1 MYEDSSS
8 VSTAESALEC
18 PTGTDT
24 ELIRIGGAELSLI
37 GHDRSINAIRSGE
50 FTIRIIRQS
59 ISPLSAAIC
68 TVGEHQWPIAKDSPV
83 LRVGPKRFCFTLPG
97 FFYGLT
103 FSDSCLEDDLK
114 RLKGILMMFC
124 SYEDNSVSAR
134 WTVTIYHL
142 YCRMDVER
150 WPFLSCQHVT
160 RVEHPSLAKCVPRH
174 KDHLV
179 VKAMSEDGLTQYA
192 DSSLCMP
199 GAETEFW
206 QSALPGI
213 ENLSYQ
219 MLEKIT
225 AGQAKSTV
233 WAENSNSISN
243 KVQKAIRMSAVVKL
257 VSKALLKGAI
267 DLNLHVNVVG
277 RILTSTN
284 DRKQCRTSAFAS
296 IRVFSDLVDA
306 VETAGRS
313 ITSNAKHRI
322 TWSSGRYWNFNK
334 SGLTLLLRAVAATA
348 MVHVVRNSI
357 EVGSEFI
364 RPVTDLTSDS
374 CLTESISVE
383 KPVEACGL

>member
-124 SYEDNSVSAR
+124 SYEDNS
-134 WTVTIYHL
+134 
-142 YCRMDVER
+142 
-150 WPFLSCQHVT
+150 
-160 RVEHPSLAKCVPRH
+160 
-174 KDHLV
+174 
-179 VKAMSEDGLTQYA
+179 